1 MLGWIL
7 YWLVEIVAN
16 VTYVSCVR
24 EGERGFRRLAAFFLG
39 FPYTFVSY
47 LVIKPKKKRL
57 TAPKTDG
64 PYRAQLELEEERDL
78 LLEVRRDRAR
88 RIAQSHEGGGRVVDE
103 EA

>member
-7 YWLVEIVAN
+7 YWLVEITAN

-24 EGERGFRRLAAFFLG
+24 EGERGFKRLAAFYLG

-57 TAPKTDG
+57 AAPRTDG

-78 LLEVRRDRAR
+78 LLEIRRDRAR
-88 RIAQSHEGGGRVVDE
+88 RISQSHEGGERVVDE